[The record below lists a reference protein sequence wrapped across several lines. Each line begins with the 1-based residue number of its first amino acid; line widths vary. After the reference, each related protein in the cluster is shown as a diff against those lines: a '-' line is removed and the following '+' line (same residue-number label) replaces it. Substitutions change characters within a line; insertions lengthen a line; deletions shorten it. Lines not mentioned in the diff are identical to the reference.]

1 MPIGP
6 DVLVF
11 ISATRALLQ
20 SLQHQPLNDE
30 ERAELECC
38 VRELTALL
46 PTDRNR
52 LAA

>member
-1 MPIGP
+1 MAVGP

-20 SLQHQPLNDE
+20 SLRHQPLNED

-38 VRELTALL
+38 LRDLQALIF
-46 PTDRNR
+46 PDRKR
-52 LAA
+52 PAA